1 MREGDLTRSP
11 EVEVQGLRLQGH
23 EFTQQSPDRPD
34 LAVCFNSGVG
44 TLALT
49 IASPWLPTLA
59 ALLKLDVPLLFT
71 SFGPQE
77 RKGEDFILKQ
87 LFQAQVLVDVLENP
101 FRQMPE
107 DRPGCYSTLE
117 EDLSGDGEHLCNAQ
131 IWWARGSQLPA
142 KELDQVAARAVR
154 VLEELTQS
162 FAMKGA
168 HKSWLLALTKGS
180 RRVGEAALENFQAAF
195 KSPEV
200 LRVLGKLGRRIAEAI
215 ACFVG
220 RHGPHPLAR
229 PLVEEVLL
237 AKVKLTLGGEES
249 VLREARPQLKAIC
262 ACA

>member
-1 MREGDLTRSP
+1 MAFAAYVAREKEKRKSGQGAKGWAELLAIELTGWGAESRTQREHRGFPATLAWALAQLPSPPASFPRVEVWILGARTGMEGWLAEEGAWDWLLEAFPSLRWKLRLIGPEMREGDLTRSP

-142 KELDQVAARAVR
+142 KELDQ
-154 VLEELTQS
+154 
-162 FAMKGA
+162 
-168 HKSWLLALTKGS
+168 
-180 RRVGEAALENFQAAF
+180 
-195 KSPEV
+195 
-200 LRVLGKLGRRIAEAI
+200 
-215 ACFVG
+215 
-220 RHGPHPLAR
+220 
-229 PLVEEVLL
+229 
-237 AKVKLTLGGEES
+237 
-249 VLREARPQLKAIC
+249 
-262 ACA
+262 